1 MCPGFGP
8 RMKRLVDI
16 CLALLFLTAV
26 YVYAWPSANVPY
38 FGAIVMHLIA
48 GIAFLILLTARLLPI
63 LRNSSIASRIGWI
76 LLAFGGVLGIV
87 LVFTGTRR
95 AEWPLLYVHIG
106 ACVAGGAMLLS
117 GWIAKRGW
125 LASGMPAGILRS
137 AICLLSVALIATGA
151 WWLRT
156 VPWER
161 SHHIENPTIAPAAM
175 SNEGDGPQGP
185 FFPSSAQTADHGHI
199 PASYFTES
207 NSCQRCHADIYKQW
221 NSSAHHFSS
230 FNNQWYRKSIEYMQD
245 TIGVKPSKWCA
256 GCHDPA
262 LLYSGMFDRPIRE
275 VEDTPAGQ
283 AGLGCM
289 MCHSI
294 SQVKSTMGQADFLLE
309 YPALHKM
316 AASKNP
322 MVVRLHD
329 FLTELNPE
337 PHRRV
342 FLKPFMRTQTPE
354 FCSTCHKVH
363 LDIPVNHYRWVRG
376 FNDYDNW
383 QASGVSFQGARSFY
397 YPAKGQNCADCHMP
411 LKPST
416 DAGSFASK
424 TPGIM
429 GWFASPH
436 PSGNNGSVHS
446 HSFSAANTALPLV
459 NGDQTHLADTESFLA
474 DHEVSVDIF
483 AISPEKSGGSAT
495 VGTSTD
501 AKPDA
506 GRSAGTTAGPP
517 VPSLQTTFAV
527 GEEAESSAP
536 VNESPESAT
545 SVASLTA
552 PLNRVNATV
561 RRNSTYRVNVVVRTR
576 KLGHFFPGGTV
587 DAFDCWVELTA
598 RDDKGQTIFSSG
610 DVEDGGKG
618 PVDPSAHFY
627 RSLQIDAHGNPINKR
642 NAWATRAVVYVHLIP
657 PGAADTIHYRLQIPA
672 NAEGRIHLDA
682 KVNYRKFAWFNT
694 QFAFAGARTPGQ
706 AAETVAPN
714 YDDSRYEFTGDPSK
728 LPGGAKGIPNPPIVV
743 MAENKVDLQILPS
756 GLPDAKPD
764 LVLNGDDWTRWNDFG
779 IGLLLQGDLTG
790 AVGAFEKITEID
802 PKNPDGWVNI
812 GRVRVQEGN
821 LPAAKEA
828 LDRAL
833 TLSPDL
839 ARAHFFYARVLR
851 QQGQYDGA
859 IPHLQKVLEQYPRDR
874 VVHDELGRIYFL
886 QRRYNDALKEFKAT
900 IAIDPEDLEANYNL
914 MLTYTG
920 LGQPQQAAE
929 FQTRYLRF
937 KADESSQTL
946 TGPYL
951 RTHEIDNNERQ
962 PIHEHV
968 SASLTKP
975 TEQVRKS
982 VVRKNPCNADN
993 AKCGTN
999 KKVAQIQPEDK
1010 ANE

>member
-1 MCPGFGP
+1 
-8 RMKRLVDI
+8 MKRLLHFS
-16 CLALLFLTAV
+16 LAILFLTAA

-38 FGAIVMHLIA
+38 FAAILIHLFT
-48 GIAFLILLTARLLPI
+48 GIAFLILLTIGLLPI
-63 LRNSSIASRIGWI
+63 LRQSPAASRIGWI

-95 AEWPLLYVHIG
+95 AEWPLLYIHIG
-106 ACVAGGAMLLS
+106 ACVAGGAMLFS
-117 GWIAKRGW
+117 GWTAQRGW
-125 LASGMPAGILRS
+125 LANGVAAGFAR
-137 AICLLSVALIATGA
+137 SVACLFAAALISGGA

-156 VPWER
+156 VPWEK
-161 SHHIENPTIAPAAM
+161 SHRIENPAIAPTAM
-175 SNEGDGPQGP
+175 NNEGDGPQGP
-185 FFPSSAQTADHGHI
+185 FFPSSAQTSDHGHI
-199 PASYFTES
+199 PANYFTES
-207 NSCQRCHADIYKQW
+207 DSCQRCHADIYKQW
-221 NSSAHHFSS
+221 KSSSHHFSS

-245 TIGVKPSKWCA
+245 TVGVKPSKWCA

-322 MVVRLHD
+322 VIVRLHD

-342 FLKPFMRTQTPE
+342 FLKPFMRTQTAE

-363 LDIPVNHYRWVRG
+363 LDVPVNHYRWVRG
-376 FNDYDNW
+376 FDDYDNW

-411 LKPST
+411 LAPST
-416 DAGSFASK
+416 DAGSFAPK
-424 TPGIM
+424 PTGIRE
-429 GWFASPH
+429 WFASLG
-436 PSGNNGSVHS
+436 SAMTNGSVHS
-446 HSFSAANTALPLV
+446 HSFSAANTALPFV
-459 NGDQTHLADTESFLA
+459 NNDAGHLAETEKFLT

-483 AISPEKSGGSAT
+483 AISPEKAASPAT
-495 VGTSTD
+495 KAGNPPQGAMTS
-501 AKPDA
+501 
-506 GRSAGTTAGPP
+506 PP
-517 VPSLQTTFAV
+517 LQLQTTFAV
-527 GEEAESSAP
+527 GEEAESSVP

-545 SVASLTA
+545 PVELLTA
-552 PLNRVNATV
+552 PLNRVTASV
-561 RRNSTYRVNVVVRTR
+561 RRNGTYRVNVVVRTR
-576 KLGHFFPGGTV
+576 KVGHFFPGGTV

-598 RDDKGQTIFSSG
+598 KDDKGQTIFSSG
-610 DVEDGGKG
+610 EVEDGGKG
-618 PVDPSAHFY
+618 PVDPGAHFY

-657 PGAADTIHYRLQIPA
+657 PGAADTIHYRLQVPA
-672 NAEGRIHLDA
+672 NVSGPIHLDA
-682 KVNYRKFAWFNT
+682 KVNYRKFAWYNT
-694 QFAFAGARTPGQ
+694 QFSFAGVRQPDQSAD
-706 AAETVAPN
+706 AAAPS
-714 YDDSRYEFTGDPSK
+714 YDDSHYAFTGDSSK
-728 LPGGAKGIPNPPIVV
+728 LPGGANGIPNPPIVV
-743 MAENKVDLQILPS
+743 MAESKVDLQVLPV
-756 GLPDAKPD
+756 GAAEPTPNAALQA
-764 LVLNGDDWTRWNDFG
+764 DDWTRWNDFG
-779 IGLLLQGDLTG
+779 IGLFLQGDLTG
-790 AVGAFEKITEID
+790 AAGAFEKITQID

-821 LPAAKEA
+821 LGAAKEA
-828 LDRAL
+828 LERAMS
-833 TLSPDL
+833 LSPNL

-851 QQGQYDGA
+851 QQGQYDAA
-859 IPHLQKVLEQYPRDR
+859 IPHLQTVLAQYPRDR
-874 VVHDELGRIYFL
+874 VVRDDLGRIYFL
-886 QRRYNDALKEFKAT
+886 QRKYTDALREFNAT

-920 LGQPQQAAE
+920 LGQPNQAAE
-929 FQTRYLRF
+929 FQKRYLRF

-951 RTHEIDNNERQ
+951 RTHEADNNERQ

-968 SASLTKP
+968 SNLTPKSKAPITASLRTGDAGP
-975 TEQVRKS
+975 GHRGE
-982 VVRKNPCNADN
+982 A
-993 AKCGTN
+993 GT
-999 KKVAQIQPEDK
+999 VAQIRTEAK
-1010 ANE
+1010 VHE